1 MPGEPT
7 GPTAARTPDAAYLE
21 AASAV
26 VGLEVAPEYRE
37 GVLRFLAIAAEFAA
51 AVLKPYVS
59 ANTHWMIEKHGI
71 FQGYYYYHHY
81 GKDRDT
87 REQFR
92 GHPAYE
98 MTVDFCHKYDQ
109 TAFDPDYTSAP
120 LSHYEPLI
128 QKFFRPDGL

>member
-51 AVLKPYVS
+51 AL
-59 ANTHWMIEKHGI
+59 
-71 FQGYYYYHHY
+71 
-81 GKDRDT
+81 D
-87 REQFR
+87 
-92 GHPAYE
+92 
-98 MTVDFCHKYDQ
+98 
-109 TAFDPDYTSAP
+109 SAP
-120 LSHYEPLI
+120 VDDDHQAHLPVYLPPE
-128 QKFFRPDGL
+128 R